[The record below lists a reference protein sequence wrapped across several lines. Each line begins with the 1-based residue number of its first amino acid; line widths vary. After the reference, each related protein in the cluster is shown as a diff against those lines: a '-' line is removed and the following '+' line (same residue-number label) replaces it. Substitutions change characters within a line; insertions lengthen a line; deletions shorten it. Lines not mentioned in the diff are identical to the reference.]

1 MPDIAQLSTAKGRS
15 GPRRFFLPR
24 PAPVFTFAGKRCKIR
39 RDVRRQRRRKP
50 SKDRVFSTAIPQNPP
65 KMLPG
70 MGATPVGRQEGYNE
84 AAMRIH
90 CPECDFERELESSQI
105 PENAVMATCP
115 RCGARFRFREGGR
128 DVGERPTGD
137 DPLPPGAITPGRAG
151 SGAESAG
158 SDPAGTTR
166 AEEPLF
172 MPGPKQSGK
181 REQERSNGRSLFSG
195 SGDSS
200 LAWETA
206 PFAAMPRALYTTVL
220 QVMFAAPDFFTRV
233 GQSCASLLRPCLF
246 YILISMFQSVVYYF
260 QILAKLNELAAGAN
274 TPQILDSAER
284 MMQGMSLPMLCIVGP
299 PVYVVQ
305 LLFLAG
311 VFSLMIRL
319 ISAERHDLGITI
331 RVVAYSAAPG
341 ILWLIPIMGPMAGM
355 IWVAVSCF
363 IGCKFAH
370 RLSWR
375 QAAAALLPLYIL
387 GIVLSLQFNRMLLGL
402 AMPQ

>member
-1 MPDIAQLSTAKGRS
+1 
-15 GPRRFFLPR
+15 
-24 PAPVFTFAGKRCKIR
+24 VFTFAGKRCKIR
-39 RDVRRQRRRKP
+39 RDLRDAIRRKTG
-50 SKDRVFSTAIPQNPP
+50 VFDGDPAKSPENASRC
-65 KMLPG
+65 
-70 MGATPVGRQEGYNE
+70 ATTVGHQEGHNE

-90 CPECDFERELESSQI
+90 CPECDFERELEPSQI

-115 RCGARFRFREGGR
+115 RCGARFRFRADGR
-128 DVGERPTGD
+128 DAEERAAGD

-151 SGAESAG
+151 PGAESSG
-158 SDPAGTTR
+158 SDPTETAR
-166 AEEPLF
+166 AREPLAE
-172 MPGPKQSGK
+172 PGPKQSGR

-195 SGDSS
+195 SGEGDSS

-206 PFAAMPRALYTTVL
+206 PFAAMPKALYTTVL
-220 QVMFAAPDFFTRV
+220 QVMFAAPDFFARV

-284 MMQGMSLPMLCIVGP
+284 MMQGMSLPMLCIIGP
-299 PVYVVQ
+299 PVYIVQ

-341 ILWLIPIMGPMAGM
+341 ILWLSPIMGPMAGM

-363 IGCKFAH
+363 VGCKFAH

-375 QAAAALLPLYIL
+375 QTAAALLPLYIL

-402 AMPQ
+402 TMPQ